1 MLNTFADIKNEVL
14 VRLSASTT
22 LGFYTDAI
30 LNSWFNDAYS
40 WAASFKKWPFTER
53 RDNTATWSSGTEDY
67 AYPSDFRS
75 DGIRLLQVGTRRLQK
90 LTFEDYQIFREEE
103 DSADDRVWADFGRRF
118 YINPNVD
125 SSGTI
130 TVWGQYTPVP
140 VDVTD
145 TTVTTVFSDAEEEGN
160 EAIVEKIL
168 EFAKTKEKKMQES
181 LVHRQKAVDILD
193 AIWKRI
199 GDEQF
204 LAHTKNRGMFKRI
217 NILSGATEDELLKR
231 DQWY

>member
-30 LNSWFNDAYS
+30 LNSWFNDAYT
-40 WAASFKKWPFTER
+40 WAGAYKKWPFAVR
-53 RDNTATWSSGTEDY
+53 RDNTQAWASTTEDY
-67 AYPSDFRS
+67 AYPSDFRTE
-75 DGIRLLQVGTRRLQK
+75 GIRLLQLGDRRLQK
-90 LTFEDYQIFREEE
+90 VTFEDYQIFREERP
-103 DSADDRVWADFGRRF
+103 SSDDRIWASFGRRY

-130 TVWGQYTPVP
+130 TVWGAYTPVP

-145 TTVTTVFSDAEEEGN
+145 TTVTTIFSDAEEEGN

-168 EFAKTKEKKMQES
+168 EFAKTKEKKLQES
-181 LVHRQKAVDILD
+181 ILHRQKAVDILEGV
-193 AIWKRI
+193 WTRHK
-199 GDEQF
+199 DEQF
-204 LAHTKNRGMFKRI
+204 LAHTKDRSMFKRI
-217 NILSGATEDELLKR
+217 NVLTGATEDELLKR
-231 DQWY
+231 DQFY